1 MTLTG
6 EESMHQKSDDAL
18 TKTVEEVLR
27 PEDLKVVER
36 AAEAMEAMTGRL
48 SEEDVRRL
56 ASAVA
61 VQVVAAHG
69 VTGEKAERVKSRVQD
84 IVYQLALGV
93 AGSAL
98 YSLLAYFANMI
109 TFSFSG
115 SGGSSD
121 PVKGAARY
129 ELLEAVEQAD
139 RAQFTKV
146 LSLMPQLVG
155 IAVYKQVSAHDQF
168 KALMAEL
175 DGALAAPAQES
186 STMATLWSEK
196 MRAWFRKP
204 APPAPPTP
212 IVEPETFAH
221 KEADAITKGI
231 WFGLMAAADSGRRE
245 RS

>member
-1 MTLTG
+1 
-6 EESMHQKSDDAL
+6 MHQKSDDAL
-18 TKTVEEVLR
+18 TKTIEEVLR
-27 PEDLKVVER
+27 PEDLKIVER
-36 AAEAMEAMTGRL
+36 AAEAMQAKTGRL

-61 VQVVAAHG
+61 DQVVAAHG

-115 SGGSSD
+115 AGGSSD

-129 ELLEAVEQAD
+129 ELVEAIEQGD

-146 LSLMPQLVG
+146 IELMPQLVG
-155 IAVYKQVSAHDQF
+155 VAVYKQVSKHDQF

-175 DGALAAPAQES
+175 DGASAAPAQDP
-186 STMATLWSEK
+186 STMATSWSDK
-196 MRAWFRKP
+196 MRTWFRKP
-204 APPAPPTP
+204 LPPVPATP
-212 IVEPETFAH
+212 IGDPEAFAH
-221 KEADAITKGI
+221 KQADAITKGI
-231 WFGLMAAADSGRRE
+231 WFGLMAAANSGWRE